1 MSEQS
6 RQHDQSG
13 ESDERTAPGATGDNR
28 PERPGG
34 GSAAESAGA
43 VDAVEV
49 TEAAETAEAAGA
61 GGLSDGVEQAEGHR
75 DAHGEGAGAGSPDA
89 PGARSPQDPD
99 GTQNA
104 GGAAAGQAQAPAETT
119 QTAQT
124 GSTAGTSG
132 TAGAATQAAA
142 PPRRRLRT
150 RRRRTGGA
158 RAGSGTRRTG
168 PRSWRHLARRSTA
181 AVSAL
186 VLVAAVAGLTR
197 WGRGAP
203 APTQPP
209 VKAMTITD
217 KGARTTYVCPAQPA
231 DTLAVTD
238 KAPTTARTV
247 ITPLGQSRSITYR
260 GEDLRVDA
268 ATSLGAG
275 DGGVLTMEPAGD
287 QAVSAASA
295 VTTLT
300 TGGDLRGL
308 TAAPCTQPSAVA
320 WIVGGSADLGASAD
334 LRLDNPGVTAVT
346 AKVTLYGSSGRLSLP
361 SNGEVTI
368 PAGKSESMLL
378 ETSGSQDERIAIS
391 IEADGGS
398 LVPSLVTESLDG
410 ETAAGV
416 DVLTPGAAPSTSL
429 TIPGVQVLEA
439 AKQGDAADESSG
451 AASSESS
458 VVRVANPHD
467 EPASVSITMLGP
479 EGPTPLPGAQ
489 EVEIDPGSVFDLS
502 LKGVEPGTYGVQV
515 TSDRDVAAAVR
526 LVRSAGEYPA
536 RSGSLV
542 HDEAWIQPAAEGSL
556 SRAVLAV
563 PRGEGLTSAVTL
575 ANSGAQRTI
584 SLAAVGGDWRKEVTL
599 PAGGATAVEVPA
611 EVTALTLT
619 AQGQAGSTGDAEG
632 LAAATIVTA
641 EATGEAA
648 GTLISVIP
656 ALADATVGA
665 QRTILLG

>member
-1 MSEQS
+1 M
-6 RQHDQSG
+6 
-13 ESDERTAPGATGDNR
+13 
-28 PERPGG
+28 
-34 GSAAESAGA
+34 
-43 VDAVEV
+43 
-49 TEAAETAEAAGA
+49 
-61 GGLSDGVEQAEGHR
+61 
-75 DAHGEGAGAGSPDA
+75 
-89 PGARSPQDPD
+89 
-99 GTQNA
+99 
-104 GGAAAGQAQAPAETT
+104 
-119 QTAQT
+119 
-124 GSTAGTSG
+124 
-132 TAGAATQAAA
+132 
-142 PPRRRLRT
+142 
-150 RRRRTGGA
+150 
-158 RAGSGTRRTG
+158 
-168 PRSWRHLARRSTA
+168 
-181 AVSAL
+181 
-186 VLVAAVAGLTR
+186 
-197 WGRGAP
+197 
-203 APTQPP
+203 
-209 VKAMTITD
+209 
-217 KGARTTYVCPAQPA
+217 
-231 DTLAVTD
+231 
-238 KAPTTARTV
+238 
-247 ITPLGQSRSITYR
+247 
-260 GEDLRVDA
+260 
-268 ATSLGAG
+268 
-275 DGGVLTMEPAGD
+275 
-287 QAVSAASA
+287 
-295 VTTLT
+295 
-300 TGGDLRGL
+300 
-308 TAAPCTQPSAVA
+308 
-320 WIVGGSADLGASAD
+320 
-334 LRLDNPGVTAVT
+334 
-346 AKVTLYGSSGRLSLP
+346 
-361 SNGEVTI
+361 
-368 PAGKSESMLL
+368 
-378 ETSGSQDERIAIS
+378 
-391 IEADGGS
+391 
-398 LVPSLVTESLDG
+398 VPSLVTESLDG